1 MGYDCSAYLSWR
13 KTPYY
18 NRGRPAIPFRKVLDG
33 IVCILQTGYQWKM
46 LPRDLVLVQP
56 VVDDF
61 LRWGSDRQVQ
71 IDIFKNILI
80 RLLKEYSHS

>member
-33 IVCILQTGYQWKM
+33 IVCILQIGYQWKM

-56 VVDDF
+56 VVNDF
-61 LRWGSDRQVQ
+61 LRWVQ
-71 IDIFKNILI
+71 IDIFKNIWI
-80 RLLKEYSHS
+80 RLLKDYGHN